1 MKRLLPDSLAGW
13 ALLIIIAALT
23 VAGITTL
30 LAITQ
35 SRTESTRLKGLFQL
49 AERVNSV
56 TRAVVNEPAAGRAML
71 AAALGDAT
79 LIIRVDQMP
88 LAEETSEET
97 LTELQGVLL
106 RRLSRPGITEV
117 RVSRHQAGVNP
128 LRPDTPGADAGP
140 FERALS
146 DISLQYAVGDGYVV
160 STRLADG
167 TWINFVNT
175 IAPPSNLWSIETI
188 VLTLGGILIVLAAS
202 SWALRQLTGP
212 YNVLARAA
220 DRFGLDLNSPPLPER
235 GPREVRSAV
244 RAFNSMQGRLKRM
257 VEDRDQLVAAV
268 SHDLRTPVTR
278 LRLRAEYVD
287 DGEQKRRMLG
297 DLDEIET
304 MTRSVLAFARN
315 TAEPEAREMLDL
327 VSLVDSLCIDTP
339 GARLQLA
346 PGLPARIAYCG
357 QPVALRRCIANLV
370 DNAVKYG
377 KQANVSLALSAEAV
391 RIRIEDDGP
400 GVPPKDMEK
409 VFRPFVRLEPSRN
422 RETGG
427 TGLGLTIAR
436 AVARSHGG
444 EVVLANRPAG
454 GLMAEIILPLPAAVQ
469 GSAAAVAAEPG
480 RRQRVPA
487 WLGGAREGAATG
499 AADGI
504 GTAGSQG
511 KAAAGG

>member
-1 MKRLLPDSLAGW
+1 
-13 ALLIIIAALT
+13 
-23 VAGITTL
+23 
-30 LAITQ
+30 
-35 SRTESTRLKGLFQL
+35 
-49 AERVNSV
+49 
-56 TRAVVNEPAAGRAML
+56 
-71 AAALGDAT
+71 
-79 LIIRVDQMP
+79 
-88 LAEETSEET
+88 
-97 LTELQGVLL
+97 
-106 RRLSRPGITEV
+106 
-117 RVSRHQAGVNP
+117 
-128 LRPDTPGADAGP
+128 
-140 FERALS
+140 
-146 DISLQYAVGDGYVV
+146 
-160 STRLADG
+160 
-167 TWINFVNT
+167 
-175 IAPPSNLWSIETI
+175 
-188 VLTLGGILIVLAAS
+188 
-202 SWALRQLTGP
+202 
-212 YNVLARAA
+212 
-220 DRFGLDLNSPPLPER
+220 
-235 GPREVRSAV
+235 
-244 RAFNSMQGRLKRM
+244 M